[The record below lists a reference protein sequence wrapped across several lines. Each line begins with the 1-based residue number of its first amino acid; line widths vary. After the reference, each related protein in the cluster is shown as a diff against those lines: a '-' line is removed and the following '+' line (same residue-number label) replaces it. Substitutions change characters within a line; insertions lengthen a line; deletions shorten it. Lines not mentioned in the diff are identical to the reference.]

1 MSNFQL
7 LRRQPTHLTIT
18 LLDSGLRC
26 FDSPPAFI
34 LAAPIVVSLRKKKEL
49 PTRMTQLEV
58 AYRYATAPREAEMRA
73 LDSVREV
80 YGIRRIKFDPK
91 ERIVRVEFDA
101 SRFKEPVIA
110 GLLRQA
116 GLNVQEKL
124 VLA

>member
-1 MSNFQL
+1 
-7 LRRQPTHLTIT
+7 
-18 LLDSGLRC
+18 
-26 FDSPPAFI
+26 
-34 LAAPIVVSLRKKKEL
+34 
-49 PTRMTQLEV
+49 MTQLEV
-58 AYRYATAPREAEMRA
+58 AYRYGAAPGEAEMRA

-80 YGIRRIKFDPK
+80 YGIRRMRFDPK

-116 GLNVQEKL
+116 GLDIHDKL